1 MRWLKRSYLPLAE
14 YKALMNTEILRSQQ
28 KLDDLL
34 QKASDISPDAEVQSH
49 WARYLCVLVSGH
61 IETSVRI
68 ILRNYAKNRATPEVV
83 NFVDAT
89 LNRFPNPTMEALS
102 NLARSFNA
110 EWATSLEGFT
120 DGQLHDHINSLI
132 SNRNMIAHGG
142 ASGVSMVRVKE
153 YYASAKKVINF
164 IDGLYS

>member
-1 MRWLKRSYLPLAE
+1 
-14 YKALMNTEILRSQQ
+14 MNTEILRSQQ
-28 KLDDLL
+28 KLDNLF

-83 NFVDAT
+83 NFVDTT
-89 LNRFPNPTMEALS
+89 LNKLPNPKMEVLS
-102 NLARSFNA
+102 DLTRSFNA
-110 EWATSLEGFT
+110 DWATSLEVST
-120 DGQLHDHINSLI
+120 KGQLHDHINSLVG
-132 SNRNMIAHGG
+132 NRNDIAHGKN
-142 ASGVSMVRVKE
+142 SVVSMARIKE

-164 IDGLYS
+164 IDELYG